1 MDIHGF
7 VQSAIPLLTAFGL
20 KVIGAI
26 VLWVI
31 GRKLISIARKLV
43 VRSLKYP
50 FDQTVAAY
58 IGTAVSVILTITL
71 IIALLGF
78 FGIETTSF
86 AALLAG
92 VGIAIGAAWSGLL
105 ANLAAG
111 VFLLVLR
118 PFKVGD
124 FISAGGIVGTVDEIG
139 LFVTNITRR
148 TTCCT
153 FVGNGKIFG
162 DNIQNFTAHPYRRVD
177 LLAQLDNSVNHAEA
191 IRLLKAAVARIPNVG
206 DGAAPDV
213 EILTFT
219 SLGPVLA
226 VRPYCHNDHYWQVYF
241 DTNRSIP
248 RQAARATSPRP
259 GSTSSSTGR
268 GPEPRRLSR
277 SENSERMRGR
287 ASGADQAQRGGRE
300 HELVA
305 PFLGA
310 GAGQPLR
317 IRVVDEGQPEERNGQ
332 VRGHAEAGVPA
343 GALVHHVPR
352 DGRDVLGAEP
362 LETGHVQAGVLRRG
376 ASSPGCRAGTSRR
389 RCAPPPRR
397 PAPP

>member
-26 VLWVI
+26 VLWII
-31 GRKLISIARKLV
+31 GRKLISFARVLV

-50 FDQTVAAY
+50 FDQTVATY

-111 VFLLVLR
+111 VFLLILR

-124 FISAGGIVGTVDEIG
+124 FISAGGIVGTVGEIG
-139 LFVTNITRR
+139 LFVTNITPLDNVL
-148 TTCCT
+148 T
-153 FVGNGKIFG
+153 FVGNAKILG
-162 DNIQNFTAHPYRRVD
+162 DNIQNFTAHPFRRVD
-177 LLAQLDNSVNHAEA
+177 LLAQLDNSVNHVEA
-191 IRLLKAAVARIPNVG
+191 IRLLKARVARIPNVVT
-206 DGAAPDV
+206 APAPDI

-219 SLGPVLA
+219 PLGPVLA

-241 DTNRSIP
+241 DTNRSISEAGGEGNFPAP
-248 RQAARATSPRP
+248 RQHVFVNGARS
-259 GSTSSSTGR
+259 
-268 GPEPRRLSR
+268 
-277 SENSERMRGR
+277 
-287 ASGADQAQRGGRE
+287 
-300 HELVA
+300 
-305 PFLGA
+305 
-310 GAGQPLR
+310 
-317 IRVVDEGQPEERNGQ
+317 
-332 VRGHAEAGVPA
+332 
-343 GALVHHVPR
+343 
-352 DGRDVLGAEP
+352 
-362 LETGHVQAGVLRRG
+362 
-376 ASSPGCRAGTSRR
+376 
-389 RCAPPPRR
+389 
-397 PAPP
+397 